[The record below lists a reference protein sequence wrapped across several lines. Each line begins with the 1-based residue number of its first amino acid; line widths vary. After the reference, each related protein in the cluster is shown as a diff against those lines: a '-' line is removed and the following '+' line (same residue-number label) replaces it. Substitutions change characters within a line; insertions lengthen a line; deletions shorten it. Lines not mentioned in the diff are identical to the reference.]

1 MPAPIELDPS
11 TSLLAFFGAELR
23 KHRLRAG
30 LSQEQLA
37 ERIAFSPSLV
47 GFIER
52 AQRTPSEDFVIRCD
66 EALGLSGVLH
76 RLWPLISRASS
87 PPWFRE
93 WLEVEEKAHTLRT
106 WQPLVVPGLLQTE
119 DYARAVIRGEPGLPE
134 EQVERA
140 VTARLERQKILS
152 RTNPPMLW
160 VVLDEGVLHRPIGGR
175 AVMRRA
181 LEHLDEVA
189 GAPRVAIQV
198 VPLAIGATTG
208 IAGGFVIAQLPES
221 TDVVYLESA
230 GQPQVS
236 DRSADVEAV
245 HARYD
250 AIRAEA
256 HPVHVSLSMVREAVR
271 AWS

>member
-1 MPAPIELDPS
+1 MPAPIELDPT
-11 TSLLAFFGAELR
+11 TSPLAFFGAELR
-23 KHRLRAG
+23 KCRVRAG

-52 AQRTPSEDFVIRCD
+52 AQRMPSEDFVARCD
-66 EALGLSGVLH
+66 EALGLSGELH
-76 RLWPLISRASS
+76 RLWPLISRESS

-93 WLEVEEKAHTLRT
+93 WLEVEEKAHTLRA
-106 WQPLVVPGLLQTE
+106 WEPLVVPGLLQTE

-134 EQVERA
+134 EQVEKA

-152 RTNPPMLW
+152 RTDPPMLW
-160 VVLDEGVLHRPIGGR
+160 VILDEGVLHRPVGGR
-175 AVMRRA
+175 AVMRQA
-181 LEHLDEVA
+181 VEHLHQVA
-189 GAPRVAIQV
+189 ESPRVAIQV

-208 IAGGFVIAQLPES
+208 ITGGFVIAQLPES
-221 TDVVYLESA
+221 TDVVYFESA

-236 DRSADVEAV
+236 ERATDVKAG

-256 HPVHVSLSMVREAVR
+256 HPVHVSMSMIREAVK
-271 AWS
+271 AWN